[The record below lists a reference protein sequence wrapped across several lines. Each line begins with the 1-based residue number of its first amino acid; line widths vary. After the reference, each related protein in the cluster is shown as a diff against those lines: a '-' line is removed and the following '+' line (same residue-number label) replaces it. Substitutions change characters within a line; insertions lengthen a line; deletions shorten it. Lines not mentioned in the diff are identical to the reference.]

1 MAEER
6 VGLIVEAVDKAS
18 AIMKTIGKTGKDSLA
33 AVRTAGDKAGSA
45 LKAVGVA
52 AAIMNQTLELAKKGW
67 ELFRMAILDTLTAAL
82 NFRDANDPV
91 LKQLGEFAR
100 NIELIR
106 SRIGDVLI
114 PIVQGLADT
123 FGPLIE
129 RLNDWIDRN
138 RILIATGIA
147 EWMETLGNVAI
158 TVVAKGILLV
168 SRVWSGWVEVIEL
181 TKAAVNTF
189 FEGLLGF
196 VSQGMLAMSAFV
208 DVFDEDMATSLLRAR
223 DGVVDLGDEF
233 GRSADASIEKLGE
246 QVQAQADLEESINR
260 IEGAAKR
267 VWGDAAVAMIERI
280 NESHK
285 GLNRT
290 LEEQAAIAERR
301 ETNAQAFFDREM
313 ARINA
318 EHAASVRRNDAE
330 LAMAVA
336 RVQKEEELN
345 SQRINMAANYG
356 AAMGTAFAQLA
367 LAQEQSSKEITK
379 NVINQM
385 QIAISAASVE
395 AAVKAIAA
403 HSGIPFVG
411 LAIGVAAA
419 AAAVTAIQTY
429 AIAKFATGGA
439 IEGGAGGIDKN
450 IIAVTRKER
459 VLSVQQ
465 NENFERLVSVLDR
478 MSVAAPA
485 AATTGAGGQP
495 VIQFVVPPSTA
506 HLKRT
511 VRDLGKEQRRL
522 ARRGMAGV
530 R

>member
-52 AAIMNQTLELAKKGW
+52 AAIMNQSLELAKKGW
-67 ELFRMAILDTLTAAL
+67 ELFRLAILDTLAAAL

-106 SRIGDVLI
+106 ARIGDVLI

-129 RLNDWIDRN
+129 RLNDWIDKN
-138 RILIATGIA
+138 RILLASDLVG
-147 EWMETLGNVAI
+147 WMETLGNVAI

-168 SRVWSGWVEVIEL
+168 SRAWSGWVEVINLVKFAFEKQFEL
-181 TKAAVNTF
+181 MLRGMAHMLDSVALVAGVLNDDMGEAIRDAGKAVR
-189 FEGLLGF
+189 GLG
-196 VSQGMLAMSAFV
+196 
-208 DVFDEDMATSLLRAR
+208 E
-223 DGVVDLGDEF
+223 EF
-233 GRSADASIEKLGE
+233 GQSADSSLEKIAE
-246 QVQAQADLEESINR
+246 QVQAQDDLEQSIER
-260 IEGAAKR
+260 IETAAKR
-267 VWGDAAVAMIERI
+267 VWGDAAVAMINRI

-356 AAMGTAFAQLA
+356 AAMGTAFAQIA
-367 LAQEQSSKEITK
+367 LAQEQSSKEIIK
-379 NVINQM
+379 NVLNQM

-478 MSVAAPA
+478 MSVATPA
-485 AATTGAGGQP
+485 AATTGGGGQP
-495 VIQFVVPPSTA
+495 SLQFIVPPSTA

-511 VRDLGKEQRRL
+511 VRDLDKEQRRL
-522 ARRGMAGV
+522 ARRGMAGG